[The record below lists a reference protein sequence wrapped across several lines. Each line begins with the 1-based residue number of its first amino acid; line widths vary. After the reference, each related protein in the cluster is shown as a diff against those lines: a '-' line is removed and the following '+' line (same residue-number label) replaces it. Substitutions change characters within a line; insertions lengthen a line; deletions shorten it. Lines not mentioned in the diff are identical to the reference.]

1 MASTIGETDEAF
13 PEVNV
18 TRQLNLGVPEEFPV
32 DPVSSKVAISKAHKE
47 QAEAEAEAEAAKAKE
62 NCSCA
67 LTSTLVVSGVVVIAI
82 GVAFIVAKKYRAL

>member
-32 DPVSSKVAISKAHKE
+32 DPVSSKVAISKAHK
-47 QAEAEAEAEAAKAKE
+47 
-62 NCSCA
+62 
-67 LTSTLVVSGVVVIAI
+67 V
-82 GVAFIVAKKYRAL
+82 FIIKVLIFVKQCLIFPFLNFVGEYN